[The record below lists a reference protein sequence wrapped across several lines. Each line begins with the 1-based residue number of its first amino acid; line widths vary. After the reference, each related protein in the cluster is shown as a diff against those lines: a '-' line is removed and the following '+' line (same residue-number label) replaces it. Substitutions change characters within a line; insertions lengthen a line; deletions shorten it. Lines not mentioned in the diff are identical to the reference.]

1 MILHNGWLKFWFL
14 ILLNILIIQHI
25 KGSEKKFIFIF
36 DYQGSSIDSAQ
47 AELNHHIPN
56 LLENH
61 LLKNKNFIVQRVQAE
76 DWKNFDFSSDTIK
89 SNPLAILGSWREE
102 GQFIKIF
109 TRLIALE
116 TGGDVLKY
124 ENSIAVNEFKS
135 NINFAI
141 PELAETISR
150 DLEIKSTPLGY
161 PFSINDFGI
170 LLYDFSPVQ
179 STPLK
184 NSLSS
189 FRHLLRD
196 SLDNFKNNYQLE
208 NLNLQRPEPGLL
220 TRIYPVMQPTGV
232 FNVTQSVGQKL
243 NAKLILALY
252 LKPNAKNVTDFP
264 VYFQV
269 LDTLLLIPE
278 LEFDGQISLLPA
290 ENLFQI
296 SWAKNSWQKSELIW
310 NYLKA
315 NLLLQ
320 YKKYEAADKE
330 FAALKKQSTNLT
342 PEFSKIAINFYLAT
356 SRLLTIQPSEN
367 LQNDKPA
374 KFWKELS
381 SLYRKALLN
390 SEKLKDHSTSIS
402 ILNNLGV
409 LKQMQGKSDS
419 ALVCFQTA
427 RKKPSVHISKIA
439 LLRINHNL
447 MAIWQMRKNWE
458 NVMAL
463 LNENASLLTD
473 STDQRNLAIIED
485 YLGYFSENIGN
496 LPAAIEHFRTAIKIK
511 QHLKEQLLLASSYS
525 FLSRLYQSQA
535 AVDSALNY
543 AYLELE
549 IRQNDKVDAQ
559 LAQIYERIGNLQRL
573 KGNQNLA
580 LENYYKQLEFLQSP
594 GNEQTM
600 IQVHLKIA
608 EIQQGKGNS
617 AASIESLEKA
627 RLLAKKERNP
637 ALIARI
643 LDRMGDIY
651 DSRSQFDAALNA
663 YQQARELFEITNQ
676 IERQALATFNIGM
689 IQVKKRNYRQ
699 GYEMMQQAMAIEK
712 TAGFS
717 NLSKYNE
724 LIEKVREMIR

>member
-1 MILHNGWLKFWFL
+1 MILYNGWLKFWFL
-14 ILLNILIIQHI
+14 ILLNVLIIQHI
-25 KGSEKKFIFIF
+25 RGREKKFIFIF

-47 AELNHHIPN
+47 AELNHHIPD

-76 DWKNFDFSSDTIK
+76 DWKNFDCSRDTIK
-89 SNPLAILGSWREE
+89 SNPLAIFGSWQEE

-124 ENSIAVNEFKS
+124 ENSIAINEFQS

-141 PELAETISR
+141 PELAETISN
-150 DLEIKSTPLGY
+150 DLQHKGTPLGY
-161 PFSINDFGI
+161 PVLPSAFGI
-170 LLYDFSPVQ
+170 LLCDFAPVQ
-179 STPLK
+179 STPLN
-184 NSLSS
+184 NSLVS
-189 FRHLLRD
+189 FRQLFRD
-196 SLDNFKNNYQLE
+196 SLENFKKKYQLE
-208 NLNLQRPEPGLL
+208 NLNFQRPEPGLL
-220 TRIYPVMQPTGV
+220 TKLHPATQQAGI
-232 FNVTQSVGQKL
+232 FNVTRSIGQKL
-243 NAKLILALY
+243 NAKYIFSLY
-252 LKPNAKNVTDFP
+252 IKPNAKNVTEFP

-278 LEFDGQISLLPA
+278 LVFDREISFLPS
-290 ENLFQI
+290 ENLDQI
-296 SWAKNSWQKSELIW
+296 SWAKNNWQKSELTW
-310 NYLKA
+310 KFLKA

-320 YKKYEAADKE
+320 NKKYEPAFNE
-330 FAALKKQSTNLT
+330 FLAFKRQSTKLP
-342 PEFSKIAINFYLAT
+342 PEVSKIALNFYLAT
-356 SRLLTIQPSEN
+356 ARLLPLLASKGA
-367 LQNDKPA
+367 QNDNSV
-374 KFWKELS
+374 KFWNELTKF
-381 SLYRKALLN
+381 YQKALFN
-390 SEKLKDHSTSIS
+390 SEKSGANLVSIS
-402 ILNNLGV
+402 ILNNLGI
-409 LKQMQGKSDS
+409 LKQMQGKNDS
-419 ALVCFQTA
+419 AFVCFQKA
-427 RKKPSVHISKIA
+427 RQKAQTDA
-439 LLRINHNL
+439 LKAERLRINHNL
-447 MAIWQMRKNWE
+447 MVIWQIRKNWTKAME
-458 NVMAL
+458 L
-463 LNENASLLTD
+463 LNENAKLLTD
-473 STDQRNLAIIED
+473 STDRRNLAIIED
-485 YLGYFSENIGN
+485 YRGYFSEKAGN
-496 LPAAIEHFRTAIKIK
+496 FPAAIEYLQNAVKIK
-511 QHLKEQLLLASSYS
+511 KSFDDQRLLANSYV
-525 FLSRLYQSQA
+525 FLSRFYQA
-535 AVDSALNY
+535 AAELDSAVNY

-559 LAQIYERIGNLQRL
+559 LGHIYERIGNLQRL

-676 IERQALATFNIGM
+676 VDRQALATFNIGM

-699 GYEMMQQAMAIEK
+699 GYEMMQQAMTIEK

-717 NLSKYNE
+717 NLNKYQE